1 MKRAQF
7 VKTCMFVGLAGPAIV
22 SIMESCS
29 PIYYAT
35 SNIAGKTITIK
46 KTEFIEIKKGA
57 SKPRS
62 FVVVRNDSFPFPI
75 CIYRFNE
82 NEFIALSLICTHQ
95 GCELNPNEFTL
106 TCPCHGSEFSNHG
119 KVMEAPAE
127 KDLDQ
132 FNVKVDDQNVY
143 VHFN

>member
-1 MKRAQF
+1 MERGEF
-7 VKTCMFVGLAGPAIV
+7 VKTCLLAGLAGPVII

-29 PIYYAT
+29 SVYYAT
-35 SNIAGKTITIK
+35 SNISGKTIIIQ
-46 KTEFIEIKKGA
+46 KTEFIELKKGV
-57 SKPRS
+57 SKLRS
-62 FVVVRNDSFPFPI
+62 YVVVKNDSFPFPI

-106 TCPCHGSEFSNHG
+106 TCPCHGSEFNNHG
-119 KVMEAPAE
+119 KVIGPPAE

-132 FNVKVDDQNVY
+132 FKVNTDDENIY
-143 VHFN
+143 VHLN